1 MDTSTTLGGSRLSRL
16 KLFIALSRT
25 PHGLLDMTTPAL
37 GAVLWLGTIP
47 PLPVILLGCLTAFAG
62 YTAVYALN
70 DVVDYR
76 VDREK
81 IKLCGLPCTS
91 GDLDAAFARHPLAQ
105 GFLSLKE
112 GILWTVAWGAV
123 ALMGAYA
130 LNPRCAVVFLVA
142 CLAETV
148 YCLMLKVSYLRTIVS
163 GAVKTAGGIAAV
175 FAVAPDPSP
184 AFVVV
189 FFLWLFL
196 WEIGGQNIPNDIC
209 DANEDRDLRADTV
222 PVRFGLR
229 RSTVVI
235 AGCLASAVL
244 LSLILHQFTPAR
256 PGVLYLPGALL
267 SGTFLLL
274 LPALNLLRSGEGRYA
289 PVLFNKAS
297 YYPLTMFIVTLAS
310 IAL

>member
-1 MDTSTTLGGSRLSRL
+1 MFGGGSRLSRL
-16 KLFIALSRT
+16 KFFMALSRT

-37 GAVLWLGTIP
+37 GAVLCLGAVP
-47 PLPVILLGCLTAFAG
+47 PLSVILLGCLTAFAG

-81 IKLCGLPCTS
+81 LELCGLPCTAN
-91 GDLDAAFARHPLAQ
+91 DLDAVYARHPLAQ

-112 GILWTVAWGAV
+112 GILWTAVWGAV
-123 ALMGAYA
+123 AIMGAYA
-130 LNPRCAVVFLVA
+130 LNPLCAVVFLAA

-148 YCLMLKVSYLRTIVS
+148 YCLMLKVSFLRTIVS
-163 GAVKTAGGIAAV
+163 GVVKTAGGIAAV

-184 AFVVV
+184 TFVFS

-196 WEIGGQNIPNDIC
+196 WEIGGQNIPNDMC
-209 DANEDRDLRADTV
+209 DADEDRNLQAETI

-229 RSTVVI
+229 RSAVI
-235 AGCLASAVL
+235 ITGCLASAVF
-244 LSLILHQFTPAR
+244 LSLILHQLTPASL
-256 PGVLYLPGALL
+256 GYLYLPGAFL

-274 LPALNLLRSGEGRYA
+274 LPAVKLLRSGEARYA

-297 YYPLTMFIVTLAS
+297 YYPLTMFVVTLAS
-310 IAL
+310 TVF